1 MTILL
6 GFIFAAG
13 AVAVVVCVFAW
24 NPGWA
29 EADGPAEGWDLP
41 GRATGYRVGQWAAE
55 TTGSRPHHHSEPTL
69 GAVTCCLYCG
79 SPAHST
85 FLHASR

>member
-13 AVAVVVCVFAW
+13 AAAVVVCVFAW
-24 NPGWA
+24 NPGFA
-29 EADGPAEGWDLP
+29 EASGPAEGWGMP
-41 GRATGYRVGQWAAE
+41 AYRLGQWAEEKNWAE
-55 TTGSRPHHHSEPTL
+55 ENQPHHHSEPTL
-69 GAVTCCLYCG
+69 EAVTNCLYCG
-79 SPAHST
+79 SAAHST

>member
-6 GFIFAAG
+6 GFIFATG

-24 NPGWA
+24 NDPGYT
-29 EADGPAEGWDLP
+29 EADGPGEGWDMP
-41 GRATGYRVGQWAAE
+41 GRIAGYQIGRWAE
-55 TTGSRPHHHSEPTL
+55 ENPPHHHSEPTL
-69 GAVTCCLYCG
+69 EAVSTCLYCG
-79 SPAHST
+79 SGAHST

>member
-24 NPGWA
+24 NDAGYA
-29 EADGPAEGWDLP
+29 GADGATESWELP
-41 GRATGYRVGQWAAE
+41 GKAAGYRLGQWAE
-55 TTGSRPHHHSEPTL
+55 EHRPHHHSEPTL
-69 GAVTCCLYCG
+69 DDVVACRYCG
-79 SPAHST
+79 SAAHST
-85 FLHASR
+85 YLHASR

>member
-13 AVAVVVCVFAW
+13 AAAVIVCVFAW
-24 NPGWA
+24 NPGFADASGPAGFRLGEWA
-29 EADGPAEGWDLP
+29 EEK
-41 GRATGYRVGQWAAE
+41 Q
-55 TTGSRPHHHSEPTL
+55 PHLHSEPTL
-69 GAVTCCLYCG
+69 EAVTNCLYCG
-79 SPAHST
+79 SAAHST